1 MYNSPKQSGVILPSK
16 WYTSPKQSGILLPRK
31 WYTSPKQMAIIGN
44 NLDPEEVQLIM
55 MRRMLTLFT
64 RIREDQEDDGDKKER
79 DTLEIRML
87 YNLLIPTTLTQ
98 PQPPNKIYV
107 TPEHRLLNH
116 LEKLLE
122 DQVLNVA
129 DRSMKRPYPTRDL
142 EEPKDSLVP
151 VTKSEWGKINF
162 RIVFG
167 NMIMIWRRIRRMM
180 EIKEDVI
187 QPLIPTTLHTTPSNE
202 DYVAPATKPIL
213 KKLLEDKILNVAM
226 VDEEADPTRD
236 LEEPERLLVE

>member
-31 WYTSPKQMAIIGN
+31 WYTSPKQMDSIWEHDN
-44 NLDPEEVQLIM
+44 DLE
-55 MRRMLTLFT
+55 
-64 RIREDQEDDGDKKER
+64 EDQEDDGDDRER

-142 EEPKDSLVP
+142 EEPKDSLRMGQD
-151 VTKSEWGKINF
+151 KLQDS
-162 RIVFG
+162 
-167 NMIMIWRRIRRMM
+167 IW
-180 EIKEDVI
+180 EHD
-187 QPLIPTTLHTTPSNE
+187 N
-202 DYVAPATKPIL
+202 
-213 KKLLEDKILNVAM
+213 
-226 VDEEADPTRD
+226 D
-236 LEEPERLLVE
+236 LEEDQEDDGDDRDTFDM